1 MMTKYDAIKKTLK
14 NRLDEIENSKEA
26 EAIFETTELSNYDN
40 HPADNASDLTDQHTR
55 LALIRHFD
63 NEKEEVQQA
72 LEAIENGTYGTC
84 RVCNKTIPIERLE
97 AKPTALTCVEHAEQ
111 EVNDAR
117 PVEEEVLN
125 SSTDHPIDREND
137 ERRDFDNSFDDVESF
152 GSSDTPQDK
161 G

>member
-1 MMTKYDAIKKTLK
+1 MAKYEKIKEILL
-14 NRLDEIENSKEA
+14 NRLDEIEKSKEA

-40 HPADNASDLTDQHTR
+40 HPADTATDLTDQHTR

-63 NEKEEVQQA
+63 NEKEEVQEA
-72 LEAIENGTYGTC
+72 LDAIEAGTYGTC
-84 RVCNKTIPIERLE
+84 RVCHTTIPIERLE
-97 AKPTALTCVEHAEQ
+97 AVPTALTCVEHAEQ
-111 EVNDAR
+111 EVNDVR

-125 SSTDHPIDREND
+125 SSTEHPVDREND
-137 ERRDFDNSFDDVESF
+137 ERRDFDNSFEDVEAF